1 MLIQCILKRD
11 GGSKIDLD
19 GIAYHFEPLADGAHV
34 ADVAHDVHA
43 DRFLAIPEGYKVYRG
58 DLTPAG
64 KPQSIAREAGFS
76 PSPAPAKKSGGM
88 LYGSSEHQSQYEIG
102 GIVYSLG
109 DVVRKSFEASGLS
122 EDDWNELDESDR
134 ASRIDITL
142 DEMADAAEAAGAK
155 ADAQAESEGEEGQ
168 PAEDDE
174 RAALVEAY
182 KAKFGKAPHYR
193 AKIETIKAELAAE

>member
-11 GGSKIDLD
+11 GGSKIELD

-34 ADVAHDVHA
+34 AEVAHDVHA

-76 PSPAPAKKSGGM
+76 PSAAPAKKSGGM

-102 GIVYSLG
+102 GIIYSLG

-142 DEMADAAEAAGAK
+142 DDMADAAESTEQK
-155 ADAQAESEGEEGQ
+155 QEAQDEDGQ
-168 PAEDDE
+168 PAEESDE

>member
-34 ADVAHDVHA
+34 VDVADEVHA
-43 DRFLAIPEGYKVYRG
+43 DRFLAIPEGYKLYRG

-64 KPQSIAREAGFS
+64 KPQAIVKSMGVSEA
-76 PSPAPAKKSGGM
+76 PAPKRGGM

-142 DEMADAAEAAGAK
+142 DAMADAAEASQDGP
-155 ADAQAESEGEEGQ
+155 QAEDEQ
-168 PAEDDE
+168 PADESDE

>member
-11 GGSKIDLD
+11 GGTHTEL
-19 GIAYHFEPLADGAHV
+19 GGVGYHFEPLADGAHV
-34 ADVAHDVHA
+34 ADVANEDHA
-43 DRFLAIPEGYKVYRG
+43 DRFLAIPEGYKLYRG
-58 DLTPAG
+58 DLTPSG
-64 KPQSIAREAGFS
+64 KPQAIIAKIGVAE
-76 PSPAPAKKSGGM
+76 APAQKRGGM

-109 DVVRKSFEASGLS
+109 DIVRKSFEASALS

-142 DEMADAAEAAGAK
+142 DAMADAAESQAAAQE
-155 ADAQAESEGEEGQ
+155 APQAEADGESGEEG
-168 PAEDDE
+168 DE
-174 RAALVEAY
+174 RSALVEAY